1 MHTRLGLR
9 RSACHQNCLLHKTF
23 KTGPGNTLNTFAL
36 AVPTHC
42 VRTTWLPLATEKSI
56 LYQGLVTHRFV
67 VSDRGGGLE
76 IIYIQQAG
84 GAIHRREACCTTA
97 LVQPPPLCAPQ
108 MVPVLAGASSPST
121 QLPVHPTVSI
131 SHPATRV
138 SRI

>member
-56 LYQGLVTHRFV
+56 LCQGLVTHPSS

-84 GAIHRREACCTTA
+84 GADPSERGLLHHSSCATTTTLCTA
-97 LVQPPPLCAPQ
+97 NG
-108 MVPVLAGASSPST
+108 AGAT
-121 QLPVHPTVSI
+121 
-131 SHPATRV
+131 
-138 SRI
+138 